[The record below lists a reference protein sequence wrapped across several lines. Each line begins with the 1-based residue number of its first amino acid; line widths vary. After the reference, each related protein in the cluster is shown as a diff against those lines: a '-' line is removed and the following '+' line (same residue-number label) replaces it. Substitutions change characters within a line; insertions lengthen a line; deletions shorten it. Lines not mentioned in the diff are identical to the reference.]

1 VFDPAVARLS
11 MCVAIVITQ
20 VTLVELGG
28 GEGWAHISWV
38 FIMAQGSIEYILA

>member
-11 MCVAIVITQ
+11 TRDVTIVTM
-20 VTLVELGG
+20 VEFAG

-38 FIMAQGSIEYILA
+38 FMMAQGSIEYIVA